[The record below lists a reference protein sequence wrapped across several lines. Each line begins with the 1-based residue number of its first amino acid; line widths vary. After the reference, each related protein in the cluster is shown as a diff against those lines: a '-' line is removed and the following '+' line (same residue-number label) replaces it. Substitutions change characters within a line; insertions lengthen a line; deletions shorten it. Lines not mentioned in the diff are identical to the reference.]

1 MEKVNATVLNVI
13 MVIIAAYMFILN
25 HFIESSF
32 IMGFASGLGIVLII
46 AASVGVIRS
55 ANINERRYYIFGT
68 QKKDIIVS
76 AVEFILIF
84 GLMTYLGWSGT
95 ITPQVSAWE
104 TVLLIAF
111 CMMLFYGIEK
121 KRLRNDIIKEIE
133 EEQMAEMRAQQEAEE
148 ASEDEEE

>member
-1 MEKVNATVLNVI
+1 MEKVNATILNVV
-13 MVIIAAYMFILN
+13 MVIVAAYMFVIN

-32 IMGFASGLGIVLII
+32 ARGFATGLGVIIII
-46 AASVGVIRS
+46 AASVAVIRS
-55 ANINERRYYIFGT
+55 ANLNERRYYIFGT

-133 EEQMAEMRAQQEAEE
+133 EEQMAEMKAQQEAEE